1 MAPRGSAWLLLLPV
15 ALLLD
20 AATAQGAS
28 QFRMSPRELVAQVG
42 TKVTLRCEVLVPNA
56 PAGCSWLFQPRHDA
70 KGPTFLLYHSASG
83 TKLAPGLEQKRFS
96 PSKSSNTYTL
106 TVNSF
111 QKRDE
116 GYYFCSVSGN
126 MMLYFSPFVPVFLPA
141 PRTTTPP
148 PPPTT
153 PTPSVQPTSVRPE
166 TCVVS
171 KGAAGARWLD
181 LSCDVYIWAPLASTC
196 AALLL
201 ALVITIICHRRNRQ
215 RVCKCPRPQ
224 ARSGG
229 KPSPSGKLV

>member
-1 MAPRGSAWLLLLPV
+1 
-15 ALLLD
+15 
-20 AATAQGAS
+20 
-28 QFRMSPRELVAQVG
+28 MSPRELVAQVG

-126 MMLYFSPFVPVFLPA
+126 MMLYFSPFVPVFLPGA
-141 PRTTTPP
+141 SAGRVSAGRLGAHPQTHF
-148 PPPTT
+148 
-153 PTPSVQPTSVRPE
+153 SFYVIFWFFE
-166 TCVVS
+166 TGVCCV
-171 KGAAGARWLD
+171 AQAGLD
-181 LSCDVYIWAPLASTC
+181 LVVILLPL
-196 AALLL
+196 
-201 ALVITIICHRRNRQ
+201 
-215 RVCKCPRPQ
+215 
-224 ARSGG
+224 
-229 KPSPSGKLV
+229 PS